1 MVPKNFRSPNRPGN
15 SRCDG
20 TVVILLLVVVG
31 GYRNKKL
38 DIEKKITF
46 VQKKCWLLRPIL
58 IAIRSKRCQKVA
70 LASCCEFPKKSVAFI

>member
-20 TVVILLLVVVG
+20 TVVQLLVVVG

-46 VQKKCWLLRPIL
+46 V
-58 IAIRSKRCQKVA
+58 
-70 LASCCEFPKKSVAFI
+70 